1 VLPRWDY
8 GDAVRVTRNVR
19 NDGTFPGVPTG
30 DLLVRRGRIGH
41 VRDVGT
47 FLQDQIIYSVHF
59 LDEGRL
65 VGCREEELVGVDEA
79 LDRKPFRGSPAGA
92 RTRALAVAGR
102 SACRPA
108 VAAKSSISRNRRPRV
123 SSIRRT
129 STASQASPCGYP
141 RPRSANGGGQTMPE
155 PGSIYRSLKLAA
167 QLFGKP
173 LESLAPGRTATG

>member
-41 VRDVGT
+41 VRGVGT

-65 VGCREEELVGVDEA
+65 VGCREDELIDANEAWIENRFEVRQRVRARRPLAVGGEVRVPAGSRGQILNLDKSGTQGVVYQTHFDCLAGVPLWVPEAA
-79 LDRKPFRGSPAGA
+79 LDEW
-92 RTRALAVAGR
+92 
-102 SACRPA
+102 
-108 VAAKSSISRNRRPRV
+108 RRPDD
-123 SSIRRT
+123 
-129 STASQASPCGYP
+129 G
-141 RPRSANGGGQTMPE
+141 
-155 PGSIYRSLKLAA
+155 
-167 QLFGKP
+167 
-173 LESLAPGRTATG
+173 